1 MEWYD
6 RRLRW
11 IGKRRS
17 RMEREREG
25 TWEPMQVRY
34 VGDVGE
40 VVQMTKGEG
49 HGKSDSGFD
58 TGDVFKPPGQ
68 G

>member
-1 MEWYD
+1 
-6 RRLRW
+6 
-11 IGKRRS
+11 
-17 RMEREREG
+17 MEREREG